1 MGEMQQ
7 MEAGDET
14 KQKMLDIL
22 RRFHSEQ
29 ETDSINDDDDDDGF
43 SDSALSEETIQKI
56 MSGLEISFDDL
67 SNEEKKHFQRAV
79 ASGQL
84 SKMIQPWDPWWLN
97 PSAKTISLSPQGTQL
112 VQPVTPNEP
121 DPRPTATLP
130 PGPTTALPPV
140 KSLLGSSQPS
150 PLLPVHLIDI
160 LYSYCFTLR
169 VYNGDWESD
178 AVGSTVTVMS
188 VSNVLGQC
196 GQPETVSEAVAHCLE
211 QACGPAFGHMGGAR
225 FGVGVL
231 DDVASLLKLGRDG
244 LVCGVCD
251 LHRMI
256 KSGMKE
262 MKGGDLEMKRK
273 LKGGER
279 KVYFLMC
286 WVHEQEHEV
295 WASLAE
301 LVMAEKNACMEY
313 LRNGKGD
320 WRKGE
325 KKGKVVIQEV

>member
-29 ETDSINDDDDDDGF
+29 ETDSINDDDGGF

-56 MSGLEISFDDL
+56 MSGIEISFDDL

-121 DPRPTATLP
+121 DPGHTATLP
-130 PGPTTALPPV
+130 PGPTTELPPV

-150 PLLPVHLIDI
+150 PLLPIHLIDI

-178 AVGSTVTVMS
+178 AVGSTVTVMT
-188 VSNVLGQC
+188 VSNVLGQG

-231 DDVASLLKLGRDG
+231 DDVASLLELGRDG